1 MTIAT
6 ALADLN
12 TSVANLTG
20 AINALLLGAATNGT
34 DIAASLSTISALIE
48 TEVAN
53 VNNVTVSVAAVP
65 NNINT

>member
-34 DIAASLSTISALIE
+34 DIAASLSTISELIE